1 MEFAAHLKSVVDI
14 VKVIGAY
21 VPLKKRGANSYIG
34 LCPFHSEKSPSFN
47 VHPTQQ
53 FYKCFG
59 CGAGGDVIK
68 FVMEY
73 ERVTF
78 PEAIASLAEQFGVP
92 MPEKRPN
99 LNDPEAKLRTALLAM
114 HELAAKVFE
123 QNLAGP
129 AGADARVYLERR
141 RLPLGR
147 AAEFGVGF
155 SERGGQGLVRILKA
169 RGFSPAEIE
178 ESGLAG
184 KRDDGTLYDKFRG
197 RLMFPIHNESGKV
210 IAFGGRAL
218 YEGDEPKYLN
228 SPGTAIYTKSLV
240 LYHLHRARE
249 AARRTGRLVLVEGYM
264 DVIGAWAA
272 GVKEAVAPCGTALT
286 PQQVKM
292 MSKYAPQVV
301 VNFDPDN
308 AGANAAEKSIA
319 ILLEEH
325 MRVRIA
331 TLEGGLD
338 PDEYVMAHGAE
349 AYVNRLDKA
358 QNYFHW
364 LAGRAQ
370 QRFDVK
376 TAEGKVQALEFLLPS
391 IRRVQDPMERASL
404 AAELANRLG
413 VEQAMLLDQFR
424 RMAVQ
429 RSEQRI
435 AAPGLELSPAEK
447 VLMQLLLQSPE
458 IYEFAAPVLLDDERL
473 EHFALTSSPAWT
485 LWQKVLRE
493 ASEGPLQYAQ
503 FEDQLNPAERNL
515 MASLVFA
522 DTKANAEDSMMQA
535 AACLAQFAAAGRR
548 VRINDLKRQIR
559 VLEQGGSL
567 ADALSIAEEL
577 YALERQQTG

>member
-1 MEFAAHLKSVVDI
+1 MDFAAHLKSVVDI

-78 PEAIASLAEQFGVP
+78 QEAIASLAEQFGVP
-92 MPEKRPN
+92 LPEKRPN

-114 HELAAKVFE
+114 HEVAVKVFE

-129 AGADARVYLERR
+129 AGADARAYLERR
-141 RLPLGR
+141 RLPLDR

-184 KRDDGTLYDKFRG
+184 KRDDGTFYDKFRG

-286 PQQVKM
+286 PQQVKV
-292 MSKYAPQVV
+292 MSKYAPLVV

-338 PDEYVMAHGAE
+338 PDEYVAAHGAE
-349 AYVNRLDKA
+349 AYRHRLEKA

-376 TAEGKVQALEFLLPS
+376 TAEGKVQALEFLLPA

-413 VEQAMLLDQFR
+413 IEQAMLLDQFR

-429 RSEQRI
+429 RTEQRL
-435 AAPGLELSPAEK
+435 AAPVMELSPAEK
-447 VLMQLLLQSPE
+447 VLMQLLLQAPE
-458 IYEFAAPVLLDDERL
+458 VCEFAAPVLLDEERF
-473 EHFALTSSPAWT
+473 EHFALATSPAWG

-493 ASEGPLQYAQ
+493 AAEGPLHYAQ
-503 FEDQLNPAERNL
+503 LEEQLSPTEKNL
-515 MASLVFA
+515 MAGLVFA
-522 DTKANAEDSMMQA
+522 DTSSNEQESMMQA
-535 AACLAQFAAAGRR
+535 AACLAHFAAAGRR
-548 VRINDLKRQIR
+548 ARIHELKRQIR
-559 VLEQGGSL
+559 VLEQSGSL
-567 ADALSIAEEL
+567 AEAFAITEEL

>member
-1 MEFAAHLKSVVDI
+1 
-14 VKVIGAY
+14 
-21 VPLKKRGANSYIG
+21 
-34 LCPFHSEKSPSFN
+34 
-47 VHPTQQ
+47 
-53 FYKCFG
+53 
-59 CGAGGDVIK
+59 
-68 FVMEY
+68 
-73 ERVTF
+73 
-78 PEAIASLAEQFGVP
+78 
-92 MPEKRPN
+92 
-99 LNDPEAKLRTALLAM
+99 
-114 HELAAKVFE
+114 
-123 QNLAGP
+123 
-129 AGADARVYLERR
+129 
-141 RLPLGR
+141 
-147 AAEFGVGF
+147 
-155 SERGGQGLVRILKA
+155 
-169 RGFSPAEIE
+169 
-178 ESGLAG
+178 
-184 KRDDGTLYDKFRG
+184 
-197 RLMFPIHNESGKV
+197 
-210 IAFGGRAL
+210 
-218 YEGDEPKYLN
+218 
-228 SPGTAIYTKSLV
+228 
-240 LYHLHRARE
+240 
-249 AARRTGRLVLVEGYM
+249 
-264 DVIGAWAA
+264 
-272 GVKEAVAPCGTALT
+272 LT

-338 PDEYVMAHGAE
+338 PDEYVAAHGAE
-349 AYVNRLDKA
+349 AYVSRLDKA

-376 TAEGKVQALEFLLPS
+376 TAEGKVQALEFLLPA

-429 RSEQRI
+429 RTEQRM

-447 VLMQLLLQSPE
+447 VLLQLLLQSPE
-458 IYEFAAPVLLDDERL
+458 VCEFAAPVLLDDERL
-473 EHFALTSSPAWT
+473 EYFALTSSPAWP

-503 FEDQLNPAERNL
+503 FEDQLNPAEKNL
-515 MASLVFA
+515 MATLIFA
-522 DTKANAEDSMMQA
+522 DTKSSAEDSMMQA

-548 VRINDLKRQIR
+548 ARINDLKRQIR
-559 VLEQGGSL
+559 VLEQSGSL
-567 ADALSIAEEL
+567 AEALSITEEL